1 MLRDL
6 CRAGVDCV
14 STNDGVEKRMG
25 YKEIVISLLTFIV
38 AMFIISLIGKMVW
51 NVTMPQLFTFARPVH
66 SCWEII
72 GLLILV
78 SLFR

>member
-6 CRAGVDCV
+6 CRAGIDCV
-14 STNDGVEKRMG
+14 STTDGPERRMG
-25 YKEIVISLLTFIV
+25 YKEIVASLLAFIV
-38 AMFIISLIGKMVW
+38 AMFIIAFIGKELW
-51 NVTMPQLFTFARPVH
+51 NSVVVQLFSIARPVQ
-66 SCWEII
+66 SYWQII

>member
-6 CRAGVDCV
+6 CRAGIDCV
-14 STNDGVEKRMG
+14 STSVGPEQRLG
-25 YKEIVISLLTFIV
+25 YKDMVASLLALIIGI
-38 AMFIISLIGKMVW
+38 FIIAFIGKYVW
-51 NVTMPQLFTFARPVH
+51 NAVMPQLFTFARPVH